1 MTDARLALGID
12 LGTSGVRVAVID
24 SNCSLLFSSATGYR
38 QGLHAPSDWT
48 RALKELIPSIPERL
62 RRQLGALAVD
72 GTSGT
77 LLACT
82 HLGDP
87 LGDAL
92 PYHQACPE
100 QIERVR
106 DLIAED
112 GPACSASSISRGF
125 TSQRDRVLMA
135 FWRGSVISGF
145 QPAVDHPG

>member
-1 MTDARLALGID
+1 MANTPLALGID
-12 LGTSGVRVAVID
+12 LGTSGVRIAVID
-24 SNCSLLFSSATGYR
+24 SSRSLLFSAATGYR
-38 QGLHAPSDWT
+38 QGLQASSDWI
-48 RALKELIPSIPERL
+48 RALTELIPSIPTPL

-82 HLGDP
+82 HQGDP

-112 GPACSASSISRGF
+112 GPACSASSSLARALRLL
-125 TSQRDRVLMA
+125 QHHRQPRLEQLPMQ
-135 FWRGSVISGF
+135 SV
-145 QPAVDHPG
+145 